1 MNKEEL
7 IQSVI
12 EYLYKSQRPGLN
24 ASWKEFGL
32 SHAQVG
38 MLYLLHYHNGASV
51 KQAADYLGVSKSA
64 ATQLLDPLADKGL
77 VIRSNDQKDRRVV
90 RLHLTDEGKVVLK
103 KLAKN
108 KFAGLRAA
116 LENLTDNELKQL
128 QKLHKKMAGA
138 D

>member
-7 IQSVI
+7 IQSII
-12 EYLYKSQRPGLN
+12 EYLHKCQRPGLN
-24 ASWKEFGL
+24 ASWKDFGL

-38 MLYLLHYHNGASV
+38 MLYLLHYHDGASV
-51 KQAADYLGVSKSA
+51 KQAADYLGVTKSA
-64 ATQLLDPLADKGL
+64 ATQLLDPLAHKGL
-77 VIRSNDQKDRRVV
+77 VSRNNDPLDRRVV
-90 RLHLTDEGKVVLK
+90 RLQLTNKGKAVLK

-116 LENLTDNELKQL
+116 LENLTDAELKQL
-128 QKLHKKMAGA
+128 LKLNKKMAGV